1 MARSQQENIING
13 NSPGDVERV
22 DQLESQLGEKEK
34 ILQEMMA
41 KFSRNRQILTSNWE
55 QAETEVSLDRF
66 SSSPEAYG
74 IMSHEK
80 RKIEC
85 CINSLS
91 PLLQVRRLDD
101 IYHTTVDRVVMNL
114 AALPEVTKQHPA
126 LAQLLNNLQIEK
138 VGDER
143 EIGRGRGRT

>member
-13 NSPGDVERV
+13 NSPGEAERV
-22 DQLESQLGEKEK
+22 EQLESQLGEKEK

-74 IMSHEK
+74 IMRKEK
-80 RKIEC
+80 
-85 CINSLS
+85 
-91 PLLQVRRLDD
+91 
-101 IYHTTVDRVVMNL
+101 
-114 AALPEVTKQHPA
+114 
-126 LAQLLNNLQIEK
+126 
-138 VGDER
+138 
-143 EIGRGRGRT
+143 

>member
-66 SSSPEAYG
+66 SSFPEAYG
-74 IMSHEK
+74 MMSHENT
-80 RKIEC
+80 KIEC
-85 CINSLS
+85 CINILS

-138 VGDER
+138 VGER
-143 EIGRGRGRT
+143 EIGRGRRRT